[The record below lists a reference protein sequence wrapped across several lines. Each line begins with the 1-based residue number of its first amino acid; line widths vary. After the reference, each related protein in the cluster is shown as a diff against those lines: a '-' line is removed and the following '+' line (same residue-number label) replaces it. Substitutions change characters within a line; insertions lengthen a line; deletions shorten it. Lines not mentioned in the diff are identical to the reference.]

1 MALVSLRQLLDH
13 AAENSYGMP
22 AFNVNNMEQVH
33 AIMQAADEANSP
45 VIMQGSA
52 GARSYAGEPFLRHLI
67 SAAIEM
73 YPHIPVVM
81 HQDHGSEPAVCLRSI
96 QSGFS
101 SVMMD
106 GSLEADMKT
115 PSSFEYN
122 VATTKEVVKMAH
134 AGGVSVEGELGCL
147 GSLETGEMGE
157 EDGHGAEGKL
167 DLDMLLTGVEEA
179 ADFVEQTGVD
189 ALAIAIGTSHGAY
202 KFTKEPTGEVLR
214 IDRIKEI
221 HTRIPN
227 THLVMHGSS
236 SVPQD
241 WLEIINNY
249 GGDMGQTFGVPV
261 EEIVN
266 GIKHGVRKVNI
277 DTDLRMASTGSIRK
291 HLSENASN
299 FDPRKFLKESTA
311 AMKGI
316 CKARFDAFGSSGQ
329 ASKIKP
335 MSLETMIDFYK

>member
-1 MALVSLRQLLDH
+1 MLISLRELLDH
-13 AAENSYGMP
+13 AAEENYGMP

-33 AIMQAADEANSP
+33 AIMQAADKTNSP

-52 GARSYAGEPFLRHLI
+52 GARGYAGEPFLRHLI
-67 SAAIEM
+67 IAATEM

-106 GSLEADMKT
+106 GSLEADCKT
-115 PSSFEYN
+115 PASFEYN
-122 VATTKEVVKMAH
+122 VAVTKEVVKMAH

-167 DLDMLLTGVEEA
+167 DLDLLLTSVEEA
-179 ADFVEQTGVD
+179 ADFVRATNVD

-202 KFTKEPTGEVLR
+202 KFTKEPDGEILR

-221 HTRIPN
+221 HQRLPN

-241 WLEIINNY
+241 WLEIINSH
-249 GGDMGQTFGVPV
+249 GGDMGQTYGVPV
-261 EEIVN
+261 L
-266 GIKHGVRKVNI
+266 
-277 DTDLRMASTGSIRK
+277 DL
-291 HLSENASN
+291 
-299 FDPRKFLKESTA
+299 
-311 AMKGI
+311 
-316 CKARFDAFGSSGQ
+316 CV
-329 ASKIKP
+329 
-335 MSLETMIDFYK
+335 

>member
-1 MALVSLRQLLDH
+1 MRQLLDH
-13 AAENSYGMP
+13 AAENGYGMP

-33 AIMQAADEANSP
+33 AIMQAADETNSP

-67 SAAIEM
+67 IAAVEM
-73 YPHIPVVM
+73 YPHIPIVM
-81 HQDHGSEPAVCLRSI
+81 HQDHGSEPGVCLRSI

-106 GSLEADMKT
+106 GSLMPDMKT
-115 PSSFEYN
+115 PASYEYN
-122 VATTKEVVKMAH
+122 VEVTRKVVEMAH

-167 DLDMLLTGVEEA
+167 DMDMLLTSVEEA
-179 ADFVEQTGVD
+179 ADFVEKTGVD

-202 KFTKEPTGEVLR
+202 KFTKEPTGEILR
-214 IDRIKEI
+214 IDRIREI
-221 HTRIPN
+221 HARIPN

-241 WLEIINNY
+241 WLEIINSY
-249 GGDMGQTFGVPV
+249 GGDMGQTYGVPV
-261 EEIVN
+261 EEIQE
-266 GIKHGVRKVNI
+266 GIKNGVAKVNI

-291 HLSENASN
+291 HLADNPSN
-299 FDPRKFLKESTA
+299 FDPRKFLKEST
-311 AMKGI
+311 KGMMEI
-316 CKARFDAFGSSGQ
+316 CKARYEAFGCAGN

-335 MSLETMIDFYK
+335 VSLEKMVSYYK